1 MGSYH
6 LIHLWAILAVL
17 ATGLFAGAAL
27 HVLLVEHPARMACGT
42 PVALI
47 QWRSSVRRAARVQPA
62 HALLGTLFGVLTWW
76 GDGGALFLIAAGL
89 LGAVI
94 PFRWIA
100 VRPLVRKLLAETL
113 DPAAAS
119 TRELLKAWG
128 RLHAVRTVLSAA
140 ALGLMLVQGLW
151 VWGE

>member
-17 ATGLFAGAAL
+17 ATGLFAGAVL
-27 HVLLVEHPARMACGT
+27 HVLVAEHPARMACAT
-42 PVALI
+42 PVALA
-47 QWRSSVRRAARVQPA
+47 QWRASVRQAVRVLPA
-62 HALLGTLFGVLTWW
+62 YALLGTLFGVLTWW
-76 GDGGALFLIAAGL
+76 GDGGVLFLIAAAL

-100 VRPLVRKLLAETL
+100 FRPVIRKLMAETL
-113 DPAAAS
+113 DPAAAP
-119 TRELLKAWG
+119 TRELLKVWG
-128 RLHAVRTVLSAA
+128 RLHAVRVVLSAA
-140 ALGLMLVQGLW
+140 ALVLMLVQSLW